1 LGSFATGREPT
12 TDGPIGRQQ
21 EVLAVDDLVSFAI
34 HARRL
39 IENTASPKRF
49 TGVALEL
56 YHKPSETIAITRV
69 INKLVHHRDI
79 EIVRNVFKLR
89 LLTAKDP
96 IKVLSKYGKED
107 RKSFA
112 PIVMIRS
119 DNNLFTV
126 FELTGLIE
134 TFQEKILCPI
144 INICDDNKLFLDD
157 DF

>member
-1 LGSFATGREPT
+1 MARDAVRVARDARIAGRKAAKLAAEARQAAALAASQVATGREPT

-39 IENTASPKRF
+39 IGNTASPKRF

-79 EIVRNVFKLR
+79 EIVRNVFKLGCSQQK
-89 LLTAKDP
+89 T
-96 IKVLSKYGKED
+96 
-107 RKSFA
+107 
-112 PIVMIRS
+112 RS
-119 DNNLFTV
+119 R
-126 FELTGLIE
+126 
-134 TFQEKILCPI
+134 C
-144 INICDDNKLFLDD
+144 
-157 DF
+157 